1 MNVLSILGGL
11 EWVFGRKEIVSLSN
25 GEDDNFIILNSKL
38 EILES
43 SVVINCLRDSI
54 MLKNFKKIVAIYF

>member
-1 MNVLSILGGL
+1 MNVLSTFGGL
-11 EWVFGRKEIVSLSN
+11 EWVFGRKEIISLSN

-54 MLKNFKKIVAIYF
+54 MLKNF